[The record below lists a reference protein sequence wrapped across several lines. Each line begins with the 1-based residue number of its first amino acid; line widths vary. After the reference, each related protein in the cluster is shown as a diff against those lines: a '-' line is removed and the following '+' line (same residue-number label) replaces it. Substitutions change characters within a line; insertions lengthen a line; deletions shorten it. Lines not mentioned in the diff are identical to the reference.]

1 MLQGFFQA
9 VPKYPTSILLLCEV
23 SILHVFHKNVQQRL
37 MLSIG
42 PPSTISPNLLGLEGS
57 KRMNSGDPDNSPLT
71 GRAMAATHV
80 TAVISPPF
88 LVLLIPLM
96 LLFQQ
101 YVFDCRRLRIRVR
114 VRGDGNQITPTVNS
128 IFERKTK
135 YNYLST
141 TVLLSAF
148 SWCWKR
154 CLSLLYPGRGTSL
167 YRSNHYH
174 KL

>member
-88 LVLLIPLM
+88 LMLLIPLM

-101 YVFDCRRLRIRVR
+101 YLFDCRRLRIRVR
-114 VRGDGNQITPTVNS
+114 VREETNTTILKNTFVA
-128 IFERKTK
+128 KTK

-141 TVLLSAF
+141 TLLSSAF

-154 CLSLLYPGRGTSL
+154 CLSLLYPWRGTSL

-174 KL
+174 NL